1 VTTNESAAPH
11 PVKTALQTSRRAP
24 LLVLVGGAP
33 GAGKTT
39 LAHRLGEALHLPVL
53 SRDAIKD
60 GLAEPRGIADPA
72 QGRALAGPTF
82 ALFYG
87 TIGRFLDAGCSLVA
101 EHAFWRGH
109 SEADLL
115 PLVARARSVFVH
127 CRLPRDEHIRRCAAR
142 LEGRSGARHGS
153 HPDAEVLS
161 RMRAGTFPWADFDPP
176 DLDVPTIAVDTSA
189 AYLPGLDVLA
199 HRLRAL

>member
-1 VTTNESAAPH
+1 MTVRP
-11 PVKTALQTSRRAP
+11 P

-33 GAGKTT
+33 CAGKTT
-39 LAHRLGEALHLPVL
+39 LAFRLGAGLQLPVL

-60 GLAEPRGIADPA
+60 GLAESRGIADPV
-72 QGRALAGPTF
+72 QGRTLAGPTF

-101 EHAFWRGH
+101 EHAFWRGR
-109 SEADLL
+109 SEADLI
-115 PLVARARSVFVH
+115 PLVARARSVYVH

-142 LEGRSGARHGS
+142 LEGGGGARHGS

-161 RMRAGTFPWADFDPP
+161 RMRAGAFPWADFEPP
-176 DLDVPTIAVDTSA
+176 DLGIPTIPVDTAVDH
-189 AYLPGLDVLA
+189 LPGLAALT
-199 HRLRAL
+199 HRIRAL